1 MLKRS
6 QQEKRIAMKV
16 VKADEEGLREAA
28 HSIRMGGVV
37 IYPTETVYGI
47 GCDPANPDATRRICE
62 IKERA
67 TNPLPIACADI
78 SAAKKIVKFNS
89 AAEILADKFWPGP
102 LMLVLPIIVDYSIW
116 VTHGKNTLGVRVP
129 NHKVARRL
137 AELSGGMIVSTS
149 ANKSG
154 ERPPFTPKEAIQQ
167 IGKEVDIVVDDGPTP
182 GYQPSTVLDLTS
194 EELWILRTGPI
205 SGQQIKEALSS

>member
-6 QQEKRIAMKV
+6 KQEKRIAMKV

-28 HSIRMGGVV
+28 QSIRMGGVV

-47 GCDPANPDATRRICE
+47 GCDPANPDATRRVCE

-78 SAAKKIVKFNS
+78 SDAKRIVKFNS
-89 AAEILADKFWPGP
+89 AAEILAKKFWPGP
-102 LMLVLPIIVDYSIW
+102 LMLVLPKIVDYSIW

-129 NHKVARRL
+129 DHEVARRL
-137 AELSGGMIVSTS
+137 TKLCGGMIVSTS

-154 ERPPFTPKEAIQQ
+154 ERPPWTPKEAIQQ
-167 IGKEVDIVVDDGPTP
+167 IGKEVDIVVDGGPTP

-205 SGQQIKEALSS
+205 SGQQIKEALSR

>member
-1 MLKRS
+1 
-6 QQEKRIAMKV
+6 MKV
-16 VKADEEGLREAA
+16 VKADEEGLRKAA
-28 HSIRMGGVV
+28 TTIRMGGVV

-78 SAAKKIVKFNS
+78 DDAKKIVKFNR
-89 AAEILADKFWPGP
+89 AAEILAEKFWPGP
-102 LMLVLPIIVDYSIW
+102 LMLVLPKKVDYSIW
-116 VTHGKNTLGVRVP
+116 VTHGRETLGVRVP
-129 NHKVARRL
+129 NHEIARKL
-137 AELSGGMIVSTS
+137 AALSGGMIVSTS

-154 ERPPFTPKEAIQQ
+154 ETPPWTAREAIQQ
-167 IGKEVDIVVDDGPTP
+167 IGEEVDIVVDGGPTP

-194 EELWILRTGPI
+194 EELWIIRTGPI
-205 SGQQIKEALSS
+205 TGQQIKDALTG